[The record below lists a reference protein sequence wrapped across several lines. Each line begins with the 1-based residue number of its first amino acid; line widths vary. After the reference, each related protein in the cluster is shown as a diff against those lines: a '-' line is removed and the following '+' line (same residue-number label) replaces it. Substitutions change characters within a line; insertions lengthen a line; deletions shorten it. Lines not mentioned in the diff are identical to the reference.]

1 MDLSFLPLLNAILN
15 SICTALLVTGWWLI
29 KTGKKDAHRKTM
41 ISAFGVSCLFLACY
55 LTHKIWKAIAGD
67 GLHTSY
73 NEEGT
78 LKTLY
83 LVILLTHLV
92 LAMIVPVLAIILIR
106 LGLKG
111 NFKLHKRIGKFALPI
126 WLYVSVTGVVIYLM
140 LYPFNPPPLQ

>member
-15 SICTALLVTGWWLI
+15 GICTVLLVTGWWLI
-29 KTGKKDAHRKTM
+29 KTGKTDAHRKTM
-41 ISAFGVSCLFLACY
+41 ITAFAVSSLFLTCY
-55 LTHKIWKAIAGD
+55 LTHKIWKASTGQ

-73 NEEGT
+73 NEQGI
-78 LKTLY
+78 LKILY
-83 LVILLTHLV
+83 LTILITHLI

-111 NFKLHKRIGKFALPI
+111 NFKLHKRIGKIALPI

-140 LYPFNPPPLQ
+140 LYPFNPPIQ